1 MNLLD
6 EAGLF
11 LDEVRNTLLDALPLA
26 SAEDL
31 ESEAWLNPESNI
43 VVGKFDAGTWTS
55 STCQWAANVSA
66 LRSRTSYIS

>member
-1 MNLLD
+1 MLSRLL
-6 EAGLF
+6 F
-11 LDEVRNTLLDALPLA
+11 
-26 SAEDL
+26 AEDL